1 MKKIITLFI
10 FCLIVISVFSDDC
23 ANGRYINQVFSR
35 VQVHK
40 NIVYARKIQSNGA
53 PIYLRYDVY
62 EPYGDTLAE
71 RPVML
76 LIHGGAYLKLLDQNS
91 PDIVLMCDYFA
102 KRGYVTVS
110 IDYRQESNF
119 LSILSAENMTKAVAR
134 ALIDTRDAVD
144 HLMRTYTT
152 GNPYRIDTSRAFI
165 GGVSAGAVSTLFI
178 SYLDSLQMLP
188 TQMQQWIIEAT
199 GPESDSILRHR
210 FDLVKPKAAISVS
223 GALLD
228 TGWLVNNNIDLLLIH
243 GSLDNIV
250 PYNYD
255 YPLGVPMLPKL
266 FGGKALYPVAQRRGI
281 RTEFEDW
288 IGYGHVPFMNLD
300 LGSIIT
306 LHLIAPD
313 RLDSTERHIAHFI
326 YRHLGCNLVS
336 GVRTN
341 LHAERL
347 SVYPNPATDYF
358 NLPLPKDVSVN
369 AWQLEIYSLD
379 GKLQVAKEVNSNV
392 GNIRIDELHQ
402 SGTYIIK
409 LSAVKNKEEHVY
421 MGEVQVLK

>member
-1 MKKIITLFI
+1 MKKLITLFLFSLFI
-10 FCLIVISVFSDDC
+10 ASVFSEDC
-23 ANGRYINQVFSR
+23 SSGRYIRQVFSR

-62 EPYGDTLAE
+62 EPYGDTLSE

-110 IDYRQESNF
+110 IDYRQEANL
-119 LSILSAENMTKAVAR
+119 LSILSEENMTKAVAR

-144 HLMRTYTT
+144 HLMRTYTN

-178 SYLDSLQMLP
+178 TYLDSLQMLNP
-188 TQMQQWIIEAT
+188 QQQQWIVEAT
-199 GPESDSILRHR
+199 GPDADSILRNR
-210 FDLVKPKAAISVS
+210 FDLVKPKAAISIS

-228 TGWLVNNNIDLLLIH
+228 TSWVVNNNIDLLLVH

-250 PYNYD
+250 PYNYG

-266 FGGKALYPVAQRRGI
+266 FGGKALYPVALHKGI

-313 RLDSTERHIAHFI
+313 RLDSTERHIAQFC
-326 YRHLGCNLVS
+326 YRYLGCSLVS

-347 SVYPNPATDYF
+347 GIFPNPASDYF

-369 AWQLEIYSLD
+369 SWQLEIYSLD
-379 GKLQVAKEVNSNV
+379 GKLQLAKELNASLGNV
-392 GNIRIDELHQ
+392 QINELNE

-409 LSAVKNKEEHVY
+409 LSALKNNEEHIY
-421 MGEVQVLK
+421 MGEVQVF

>member
-1 MKKIITLFI
+1 MRKIITL
-10 FCLIVISVFSDDC
+10 LLLMQIVQFLQAEDC
-23 ANGRYINQVFSR
+23 TNGRYIRQVFSR

-62 EPYGDTLAE
+62 EPYGDTLSE

-144 HLMRTYTT
+144 HLMRTYTN

-199 GPESDSILRHR
+199 GPESDSI
-210 FDLVKPKAAISVS
+210 
-223 GALLD
+223 
-228 TGWLVNNNIDLLLIH
+228 IH
-243 GSLDNIV
+243 
-250 PYNYD
+250 
-255 YPLGVPMLPKL
+255 
-266 FGGKALYPVAQRRGI
+266 
-281 RTEFEDW
+281 
-288 IGYGHVPFMNLD
+288 
-300 LGSIIT
+300 
-306 LHLIAPD
+306 
-313 RLDSTERHIAHFI
+313 
-326 YRHLGCNLVS
+326 
-336 GVRTN
+336 
-341 LHAERL
+341 
-347 SVYPNPATDYF
+347 
-358 NLPLPKDVSVN
+358 
-369 AWQLEIYSLD
+369 
-379 GKLQVAKEVNSNV
+379 
-392 GNIRIDELHQ
+392 
-402 SGTYIIK
+402 
-409 LSAVKNKEEHVY
+409 
-421 MGEVQVLK
+421 